1 MYPRAHIIPAR
12 SRALRHTLQSALAGA
27 GLLASL
33 ATAHAG
39 ATFTLGDDKALTLG
53 LGLKTSFISAEKG
66 APNGSS
72 RSKDFNVDSARI
84 YLGASLS
91 KTIKLTLNTE
101 KDADDKI
108 RILDA
113 YGELQFAPAF
123 NLAIGRTIIP
133 SDRANLSGGYYIAPY
148 EFPGVASGFYSKFA
162 SRDDG
167 AVVWGKLAGGKFVYS
182 AGAFKGRNRVPG
194 GSNQS
199 SSLLYAGRL
208 AYALWDAEPAPAYFT
223 GSTYY
228 GGVDVLTLGLVAQSQ
243 KDGVGSAATRDD
255 YTAYG
260 ADLLLEKKLGSGVL
274 TLEGGYSKYDFSAA
288 SGLADVSS
296 PGMQPGKAGLV
307 VVAFLFPEKIGW
319 GKLQPFVR
327 YQKFSSDV
335 SGAGDLK
342 QADIGINYVIDGA
355 NTRVVA
361 DYRTVKAGFG
371 AKRDAFILGLQLQY

>member
-1 MYPRAHIIPAR
+1 MRQQHASLTTQ
-12 SRALRHTLQSALAGA
+12 SRRVATLVGA
-27 GLLASL
+27 GLALCAGL
-33 ATAHAG
+33 AHAG
-39 ATFTLGDDKALTLG
+39 ATFTLGDDKSLTLG

-66 APNGSS
+66 AANGSS

-91 KTIKLTLNTE
+91 KMVKLTLNTE

-108 RILDA
+108 HILDA
-113 YGELQFAPAF
+113 YGELQFAPEF
-123 NLAIGRTIIP
+123 NVAIGRTIVP

-148 EFPGVASGFYSKFA
+148 EFPGVASQFYSKFA

-182 AGAFKGRNRVPG
+182 GGAFKGRNRVAG

-208 AYALWDAEPAPAYFT
+208 AYAFWDAEPAPAYFT

-228 GGVDVLTLGLVAQSQ
+228 GGVDVLTLGLVAQTQ
-243 KDGVGSAATRDD
+243 KDGVGSAAVRDD

-260 ADLLLEKKLGSGVL
+260 VDLLMEKKLPGGVL
-274 TLEGGYSKYDFSAA
+274 TLEGAYSKYDFSTAA
-288 SGLADVSS
+288 GLADVSS
-296 PGMQPGKAGLV
+296 PGMQPGKSGLV
-307 VVAFLFPEKIGW
+307 VAAFLFPEKIGW
-319 GKLQPFVR
+319 GKLQPFAR

-335 SGAGDLK
+335 SSAGDVK
-342 QADIGINYVIDGA
+342 QADLGLNYVIDGA
-355 NTRVVA
+355 NTRIVA
-361 DYRTVKAGFG
+361 DYRKLKAGG
-371 AKRDAFILGLQLQY
+371 TSRDAFILGLQLQY